1 MTVAAPY
8 PARLRYLRHMTLWT
22 LLLFDGVVFLPVAM
36 ELFWH
41 RSAAVPVLLVLAAAL
56 VVSCAVAAHFMIA
69 SVAAGGPPP
78 MTRRVRVAFGCAAA
92 GALIAP
98 VVAAPLYSPST
109 GPPAPWL
116 LLPALF
122 TAAVMAGSGLPRFRT
137 AVAGAVLAAGAGAAG
152 AANAGQEVLPAVVV
166 GAFAVTAACAAV
178 AAQVWFW
185 DVAAQADR
193 ARQLEGE
200 AAVAGERLRFA
211 AELHDI
217 QGHSLQVIALKSELA
232 ARLVEADPARA
243 VAEMR
248 EIESLAREALRDTR
262 EVAYGYRTV
271 NLTVEIANA
280 TRVLA
285 AAGVHCA
292 TRSDADPPALAPA
305 AERLLGLVV
314 REATTNVIRHSR
326 AANAEIEL
334 VRDGAE
340 VRLLMANDAPLTPSA
355 AGSGGGLAGLAERFE
370 AAGGSLS
377 WRRGEDRF
385 EVTAMLPAHV
395 PVPAPVVTRDGAASR

>member
-1 MTVAAPY
+1 MNAAAPY

-22 LLLFDGVVFLPVAM
+22 LQLSVGAVFLAFTL
-36 ELFWH
+36 ELFSLP
-41 RSAAVPVLLVLAAAL
+41 SAPLPVVLVMAAAL
-56 VVSCAVAAHFMIA
+56 VWSCAVSAYFMIA
-69 SVAAGGPPP
+69 SVAVGGPQP
-78 MTRRVRVAFGCAAA
+78 MTRRVWIAFGWAVAA
-92 GALIAP
+92 ALIAP
-98 VVAAPLYSPST
+98 VLSAPVYPST
-109 GPPAPWL
+109 PGPPVPWL
-116 LLPALF
+116 VLPGLL
-122 TAAVMAGSGLPRFRT
+122 TAAAVAGSALPRFLT
-137 AVAGAVLAAGAGAAG
+137 AVAGTVLAVGAGATG
-152 AANAGQEVLPAVVV
+152 AAIAGREVLPAVVI
-166 GAFAVTAACAAV
+166 AAIATVSLTTAV

-200 AAVAGERLRFA
+200 TAVAGERLRFA

-285 AAGVHCA
+285 AAGVRCA

-334 VRDGAE
+334 VRNGAG
-340 VRLLMANDAPLTPSA
+340 VRLLMANDAPLTPST
-355 AGSGGGLAGLAERFE
+355 AGSGGGLAGLAERFA

-385 EVTAMLPAHV
+385 EVTAMLPAFL
-395 PVPAPVVTRDGAASR
+395 PVVADGAASR